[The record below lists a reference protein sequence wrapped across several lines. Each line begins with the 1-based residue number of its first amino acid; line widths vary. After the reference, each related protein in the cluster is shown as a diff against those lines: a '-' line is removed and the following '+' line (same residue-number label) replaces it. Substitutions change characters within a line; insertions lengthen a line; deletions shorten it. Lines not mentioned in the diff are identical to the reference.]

1 MGAKGAGGKNS
12 SEQVTIFFNL
22 CKINSLRFCWFC
34 HTWSS
39 DKGYGKCLQ
48 LVIFWQRDKIGH
60 PFCPYVLFYC
70 SAVPDQYFG
79 WKQPC
84 LNFDS
89 WLSLIHPPIKKK
101 VIFVKIGN
109 SGWLISAL
117 VTFKKAC
124 SCAHNPTRMNCLWWN
139 VRKRWGLSLKIY
151 KHPGGGEAEVTL
163 FHESIWRLRKFWAFI
178 FAPWAITVFL
188 QQLRG
193 SSSSGVHG
201 PCCKKN
207 HRYGGAIVLVVL
219 CWR

>member
-1 MGAKGAGGKNS
+1 MESIYN
-12 SEQVTIFFNL
+12 
-22 CKINSLRFCWFC
+22 W
-34 HTWSS
+34 WSS
-39 DKGYGKCLQ
+39 G
-48 LVIFWQRDKIGH
+48 RETKIRH

-79 WKQPC
+79 WEQPC

-89 WLSLIHPPIKKK
+89 RLSLIHPPIKKK
-101 VIFVKIGN
+101 VIFVKIGS

-124 SCAHNPTRMNCLWWN
+124 SCAHNPTRMSCLWWN
-139 VRKRWGLSLKIY
+139 VRKRWGLSLKTY

-163 FHESIWRLRKFWAFI
+163 FHESIWRLRRFWALVL
-178 FAPWAITVFL
+178 APWAITVFL

-193 SSSSGVHG
+193 SSSSGVYG
-201 PCCKKN
+201 PCCKKKKN